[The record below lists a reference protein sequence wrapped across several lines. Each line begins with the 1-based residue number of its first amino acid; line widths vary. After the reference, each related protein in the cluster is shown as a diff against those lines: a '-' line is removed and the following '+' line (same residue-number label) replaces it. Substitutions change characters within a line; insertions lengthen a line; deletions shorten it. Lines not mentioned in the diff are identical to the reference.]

1 MNNPF
6 DNESGEFE
14 VLVNDEGQHS
24 LWPTFRETPKGW
36 RIAFGEGGRSRTE
49 CLSYIEQ
56 AWTDIRPLSLRA

>member
-6 DNESGEFE
+6 DNESGEFL

-24 LWPTFRETPKGW
+24 LWPTFREAPNGW
-36 RIAFGEGGRSRTE
+36 TVTFGEGGRSRTE
-49 CLSYIEQ
+49 CLEYIEN